1 MSVPGE
7 FASLLRDVKANKGV
21 MISSSGYTSAGIEM
35 ARAQGIDTRTYRDTE
50 GVDWKSEV
58 TIPVL
63 LTRARLCAW
72 SVRFSSVLGFQ
83 WGAPMNV
90 PFPFIETFA
99 EDGSPLGPIITLL
112 GKKWNH
118 DESLHEPGEHTI
130 LLAEHVLL
138 NVGGTRRHTKLETT
152 IRVEHCYYLGPLPV
166 RMTGFRDEQGW
177 LSLDHEDDN

>member
-1 MSVPGE
+1 
-7 FASLLRDVKANKGV
+7 